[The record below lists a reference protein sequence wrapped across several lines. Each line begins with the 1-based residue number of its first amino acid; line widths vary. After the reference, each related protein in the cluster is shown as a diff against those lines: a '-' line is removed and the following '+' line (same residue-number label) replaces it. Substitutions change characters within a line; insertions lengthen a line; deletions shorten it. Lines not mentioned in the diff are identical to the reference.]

1 MVVGE
6 FTQETD
12 LLVIGGGPGGYHAAF
27 RAASHG
33 IHTTIVDAESGL
45 GGVCLHRGCIPS
57 KTYLHLAELLHAA
70 EAAKSMGIDFGKPKL
85 DIAALRGWKEQVV
98 SKLVSGLDLQCKK
111 HGVDRVAGT
120 ARFEDSKY
128 VAVAGGEVPRIK
140 YKRAIIATGSRS
152 TTLRGIQI
160 DSPRVLSSRSALE
173 LKGVPGTLLVIGGG
187 YIGQPTVSSI
197 AGRRHI
203 GALSSALVRRRSRSP
218 RAG

>member
-111 HGVDRVAGT
+111 HGVAVVLVGEEFWRRVFDADFLAAEGVIDPEDVELFWFAET
-120 ARFEDSKY
+120 AEEIWDGICQWYEDTGEPLVPNKPCPTD
-128 VAVAGGEVPRIK
+128 AGEV
-140 YKRAIIATGSRS
+140 
-152 TTLRGIQI
+152 L
-160 DSPRVLSSRSALE
+160 
-173 LKGVPGTLLVIGGG
+173 
-187 YIGQPTVSSI
+187 
-197 AGRRHI
+197 
-203 GALSSALVRRRSRSP
+203 
-218 RAG
+218 